1 MQIRILPPI
10 LANQIAAGEV
20 AERPSAVVQVPV
32 FPRFNNQE

>member
-1 MQIRILPPI
+1 MQIRTLPAL

-20 AERPSAVVQVPV
+20 VERPSVVVQVPV